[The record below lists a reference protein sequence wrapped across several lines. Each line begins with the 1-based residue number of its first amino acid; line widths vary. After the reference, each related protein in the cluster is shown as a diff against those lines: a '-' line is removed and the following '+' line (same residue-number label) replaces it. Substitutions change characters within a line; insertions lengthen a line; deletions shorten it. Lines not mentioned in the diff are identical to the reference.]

1 MFRKETIKESVSA
14 LPLQPGD
21 YCVITGTALVMHGIK
36 EETKD
41 IDISCTKEAFQA
53 LAAQGFPIK
62 QGAFARKVVFSDD
75 VEIFEDWHT
84 GVITMV
90 EGVPEYLDVLDPVS
104 EAPALAPYTVEFGK
118 PGVAY
123 KANFASIQSNLK
135 KP

>member
-90 EGVPEYLDVLDPVS
+90 EGVPVASLESIIVMKQQLGREKDLADITKI
-104 EAPALAPYTVEFGK
+104 EARL
-118 PGVAY
+118 
-123 KANFASIQSNLK
+123 SQQ
-135 KP
+135 